1 MGILT
6 TFNKQILHWYV
17 YYHEVTMT
25 NQMKNQNKLFFFPIN
40 LHCTV
45 NDLL

>member
-1 MGILT
+1 MGMLK

-25 NQMKNQNKLFFFPIN
+25 NQMKNQNKLNILFFPIN
-40 LHCTV
+40 LHE
-45 NDLL
+45 